1 MDRAERRRAA
11 LFALVCAA
19 LVASALA
26 FAAKGPSVG
35 GAGRGNAGSRSLPV
49 LQAADLPGP
58 ARRAVARTQERAAG
72 LRRSARRFL
81 TAFLAYEVGE
91 LDRSVASTLRAT
103 ATAPFARRLLA
114 IPPRAPAGKFPPPAR
129 LRRLHIAFVSAGADR
144 ALLSGEAFRGT
155 SSEQFSFL
163 FELRQG
169 RWLARAP
176 GQ

>member
-1 MDRAERRRAA
+1 MDRAKRRRAA
-11 LFALVCAA
+11 LFALVCAV

-26 FAAKGPSVG
+26 FAADGPSVG
-35 GAGRGNAGSRSLPV
+35 ETGRGHAGGRSLPA

-58 ARRAVARTQERAAG
+58 ARRAAARTQERAVD

-81 TAFLAYEVGE
+81 AAFLAYEVGE
-91 LDRSVASTLRAT
+91 LDRPVASTLRAG

-114 IPPRAPAGKFPPPAR
+114 MPPRAPAGKFPPPAR
-129 LRRLHIAFVSAGADR
+129 LRRLHISFVSAAADR
-144 ALLSGEAFRGT
+144 ALLSGEAFRGA